1 MSDQKQDW
9 PEEKV
14 LEVAEQVKLLL
25 MFSATLID
33 DLPMLEAMHK
43 QSGEISNTVLTIA
56 PVIGALGG
64 DYEEKHMEAEVR
76 RKRAAA
82 LTNLIRT
89 IKETE
94 TDRNEFKKSQEAKAR
109 ARAQLGGILG
119 L

>member
-1 MSDQKQDW
+1 MIKDQEW
-9 PEEKV
+9 PEDKV
-14 LEVAEQVKLLL
+14 LEVANQVQLLL
-25 MFSATLID
+25 QFCATLID

-43 QSGEISNTVLTIA
+43 QSGEISSHVLSIA

-76 RKRAAA
+76 RKRAQA
-82 LTNLIRT
+82 LVNLIRT

-94 TDRNEFKKSQEAKAR
+94 DERNEFNKSQAAKRQAM
-109 ARAQLGGILG
+109 AQLGGILG